1 MVLLLVDF
9 KKLNNVVKNWTCYK
23 GVFEE
28 LVKRINGID
37 TSRLVKKTDY
47 DNKMTEIEGKILIT
61 NGLTTTATLVAVE
74 KKIPKVG
81 DLLKKADCNAKI
93 LDFEKS
99 IFLPVVIIN
108 LRVIYL
114 MQRWQSKN

>member
-1 MVLLLVDF
+1 M
-9 KKLNNVVKNWTCYK
+9 KNWLK
-23 GVFEE
+23 ELME

-61 NGLTTTATLVAVE
+61 NGLTATATLVAVE

-99 IFLPVVIIN
+99 IFLRLVIIN

-114 MQRWQSKN
+114 IQR